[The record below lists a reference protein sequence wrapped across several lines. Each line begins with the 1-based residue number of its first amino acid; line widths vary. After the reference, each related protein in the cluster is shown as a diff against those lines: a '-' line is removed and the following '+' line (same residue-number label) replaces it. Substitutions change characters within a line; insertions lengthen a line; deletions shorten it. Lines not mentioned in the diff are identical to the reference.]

1 MKDGLTEWE
10 KKREL
15 EKTEKAKICLHA
27 CGRKD
32 FCSLSDVKK
41 DTYICSIHFYGG
53 QGTTEDH
60 PDPVLALLTQE
71 EVQGRLIRAAKRS
84 ERSKLEK
91 AACSDLKKDCQEE
104 DIPDSNETGFQFEES
119 ASLKHISNTPTWKWV

>member
-15 EKTEKAKICLHA
+15 EKTEKAKIWLHA

-53 QGTTEDH
+53 KGTTEDH

-84 ERSKLEK
+84 RAKQ
-91 AACSDLKKDCQEE
+91 AR
-104 DIPDSNETGFQFEES
+104 ES
-119 ASLKHISNTPTWKWV
+119 CVF